1 MPQNEQRAPLSLQQH
16 VDTQL
21 IYKMHPIIPP
31 FKNMWMNYSH
41 IYVGEIFTLDYSLG
55 VYVSMFTYVYMC
67 ENGSGGECKKAAQRN
82 RVFRWQA
89 EEKQT

>member
-1 MPQNEQRAPLSLQQH
+1 
-16 VDTQL
+16 
-21 IYKMHPIIPP
+21 
-31 FKNMWMNYSH
+31 MWMNYRH

-55 VYVSMFTYVYMC
+55 VYVSMFKHVYMC
-67 ENGSGGECKKAAQRN
+67 ENGSGEECKKAVWRN